1 MTKVA
6 RRLLWSLAGIA
17 VAGALLA
24 AVPLLF
30 PLSSFVPEVTSI
42 ASAKL
47 GQPVTIAELSF
58 HLLPTPRVVAKG
70 IVVGKKSDVRVETME
85 IVPELLPLLAGEKK
99 IGSVRAE
106 NVELKE
112 SALSIPG
119 AMPKSEGGQAIAVR
133 QVVLKHVVLHHSKYQ
148 IPPLD
153 LDAHLGGALVLEQL
167 LLEAKDAVLR
177 VSLAPQGDKAAQ
189 VGVEGK
195 LYGGTVKADAHAQ
208 WAKLWQVSGKA
219 QVAGVDVVPLQRML
233 GKKPQI
239 SGRLKS
245 DATFSA
251 RAARPEQL
259 ADVLALDGPFELLGG
274 AYQGVDLTKAAD
286 ITGKSGVGDATTF
299 EEFKGKLQVR
309 GKRVHITELC
319 MRSPKVTAGGE
330 VQIAPDQTLSG
341 KLDVSIAK
349 TGGFVGVPVALGGTT
364 SAPSIRPTKG
374 YIIGAA
380 VGTILLPGIGTGIG
394 ASAGGRLEGTTNC
407 K

>member
-1 MTKVA
+1 MT
-6 RRLLWSLAGIA
+6 RGLLWIVAPIAIVVVLA
-17 VAGALLA
+17 VAAPFL
-24 AVPLLF
+24 VPV
-30 PLSSFVPEVTSI
+30 SSFLPEITRI
-42 ASAKL
+42 ASEKL
-47 GQPVTIAELSF
+47 GQPVTIGELSF

-70 IVVGKKSDVRVETME
+70 IVVGKKSDVRVDAVE

-99 IGSVRAE
+99 VGSIRAE
-106 NVELKE
+106 NIELKE

-119 AMPKSEGGQAIAVR
+119 TMPKSEGGQAVDVR
-133 QVVLKHVVLHHSKYQ
+133 HVVLKHVVLHHSKYQ

-153 LDAHLGGALVLEQL
+153 LDARLGSGLVLEQA
-167 LLEAKDAVLR
+167 LLEAKDAALR
-177 VSLAPQGDKAAQ
+177 VSLTPQGEKSTQ
-189 VGVEGK
+189 VGVDGK
-195 LYGGTVKADAHAQ
+195 LYGGTVKAEANAQ

-219 QVAGVDVVPLQRML
+219 HVAGVDVVPLQRML

-239 SGRLKS
+239 SGRLKAE
-245 DATFSA
+245 ATFSA
-251 RAARPEQL
+251 RAARPEHL
-259 ADVLALDGPFELLGG
+259 ADTLALDGPFELLGG
-274 AYQGVDLTKAAD
+274 AYQGLDLTKAAD
-286 ITGKSGVGDATTF
+286 ITGKSGVGDATNF
-299 EEFKGKLQVR
+299 EEFKGKLQLR

-319 MRSPKVTAGGE
+319 VRSPKVVAGGE

-364 SAPSIRPTKG
+364 SSPSIRPTKG

-394 ASAGGRLEGTTNC
+394 ASAGGHLEGTSNC

>member
-1 MTKVA
+1 MKRA
-6 RRLLWSLAGIA
+6 LLWVLAPVAILVALA
-17 VAGALLA
+17 VAAPFL
-24 AVPLLF
+24 VPV
-30 PLSSFVPEVTSI
+30 SSFLPEITRI
-42 ASAKL
+42 ASEKI

-70 IVVGKKSDVRVETME
+70 IVVGKKSDVRVGEVE

-99 IGSVRAE
+99 VGSLRAE
-106 NVELKE
+106 NIELKE
-112 SALSIPG
+112 SALAIPG
-119 AMPKSEGGQAIAVR
+119 AIPKSEGGQAVAVR
-133 QVVLKHVVLHHSKYQ
+133 HVVLRHVVLHHAKYQ
-148 IPPLD
+148 IPPFD
-153 LDAHLGGALVLEQL
+153 LDMHLGGVLLLEQA
-167 LLEAKDAVLR
+167 LLEAKDTALHIN
-177 VSLAPQGDKAAQ
+177 LAPQGDKTAQ
-189 VGVEGK
+189 VGVDGK
-195 LYGGTVKADAHAQ
+195 LYGGTVKADARAQ
-208 WAKLWQVSGKA
+208 WTKLWQVSGKA
-219 QVAGVDVVPLQRML
+219 HLAGVDVVPVQRLL

-251 RAARPEQL
+251 RAAKPEQL

-286 ITGKSGVGDATTF
+286 ITGKSGVGDSTPF
-299 EEFKGKLQVR
+299 QEFKGQLQMR

-319 MRSPKVTAGGE
+319 VRSPKVVAGGNVE
-330 VQIAPDQTLSG
+330 IAPDQALSG

-364 SAPSIRPTKG
+364 SSPSIRPTKG

-380 VGTILLPGIGTGIG
+380 VGTLLLPGIGTGIG
-394 ASAGGRLEGTTNC
+394 ASAGSHLEGTSGC